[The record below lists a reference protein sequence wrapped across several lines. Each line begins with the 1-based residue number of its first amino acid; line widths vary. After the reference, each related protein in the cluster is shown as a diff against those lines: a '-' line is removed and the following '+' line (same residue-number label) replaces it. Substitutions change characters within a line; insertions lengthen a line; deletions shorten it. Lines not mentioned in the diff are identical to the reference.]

1 MVNKQE
7 LLDLNQIY
15 DETGILVTTL
25 QGDIR
30 KQKLKA
36 KKIGRKYMVT
46 REDLNRYLGIEN
58 VDEILKRDLEIAK
71 LKNQLEGYK
80 RQYSTLKQLMDTM
93 QGVINIL

>member
-1 MVNKQE
+1 MNKQE
-7 LLDLNQIY
+7 LLDLNQIH

-30 KQKLKA
+30 KQRLKA

>member
-1 MVNKQE
+1 MNKQE
-7 LLDLNQIY
+7 LLDLNQIH
-15 DETGILVTTL
+15 DETGILVTTI

-58 VDEILKRDLEIAK
+58 IDEILKRDLEIAK

>member
-1 MVNKQE
+1 MNKQE
-7 LLDLNQIY
+7 LLDLNQIH

-58 VDEILKRDLEIAK
+58 IDEILKRDLEIAK

>member
-7 LLDLNQIY
+7 LLDLNQIH

>member
-1 MVNKQE
+1 MNKQE
-7 LLDLNQIY
+7 LLDLNQIH

-46 REDLNRYLGIEN
+46 REDLNKYLGIEN
-58 VDEILKRDLEIAK
+58 IDEILKRDLEIAK

>member
-1 MVNKQE
+1 MNKQE

-15 DETGILVTTL
+15 EETNILVVTL

-30 KQKLKA
+30 KQRLKA

-58 VDEILKRDLEIAK
+58 IDEMLKKDLEIAK

-80 RQYSTLKQLMDTM
+80 RQYMTIKQLMDTM

>member
-1 MVNKQE
+1 MNKQE
-7 LLDLNQIY
+7 LLDLNQIH

-46 REDLNRYLGIEN
+46 REDLNWYLGIEN
-58 VDEILKRDLEIAK
+58 IDEILKRDLEIAK

>member
-1 MVNKQE
+1 MKKQE
-7 LLDLNQIY
+7 LLDLNQVY
-15 DETGILVTTL
+15 EETGILVTTL

-30 KQKLKA
+30 KQRLKA

-71 LKNQLEGYK
+71 LKNQLEGFR
-80 RQYSTLKQLMDTM
+80 RQYTTLKQLMNTM
-93 QGVINIL
+93 QGVIDIL

>member
-1 MVNKQE
+1 MNKQE
-7 LLDLNQIY
+7 LLDLNQIH
-15 DETGILVTTL
+15 DETGILIVTL

-30 KQKLKA
+30 KQRLKA

-80 RQYSTLKQLMDTM
+80 RQYATLRQLMDTM

>member
-1 MVNKQE
+1 MNRQE
-7 LLDLNQIY
+7 LLDLNQISE
-15 DETGILVTTL
+15 ETNILVTTL

-36 KKIGRKYMVT
+36 KKIGRKYMVN

-58 VDEILKRDLEIAK
+58 VDEILKRDLEISK

-80 RQYSTLKQLMDTM
+80 RQYATLKQLMDTM

>member
-1 MVNKQE
+1 MNKQE
-7 LLDLNQIY
+7 LLDLNQVHE
-15 DETGILVTTL
+15 ETGILIVTL

-30 KQKLKA
+30 KQRLKA

-80 RQYSTLKQLMDTM
+80 RQYATLRQLMDTM

>member
-1 MVNKQE
+1 MNKQE
-7 LLDLNQIY
+7 LLDLNQIH
-15 DETGILVTTL
+15 DETGILVVTL

>member
-1 MVNKQE
+1 MNKQE
-7 LLDLNQIY
+7 LLDLNQIH

>member
-1 MVNKQE
+1 MNKQE
-7 LLDLNQIY
+7 LLDLNQINE
-15 DETGILVTTL
+15 ETGILVATL

-36 KKIGRKYMVT
+36 KKIGRKYMVN

-80 RQYSTLKQLMDTM
+80 RQYATLKQLMDTM

>member
-1 MVNKQE
+1 MNKQE
-7 LLDLNQIY
+7 LLDLNQIH
-15 DETGILVTTL
+15 DETGILVVTL

-46 REDLNRYLGIEN
+46 REDLNRYLGIES

>member
-1 MVNKQE
+1 MNKQE
-7 LLDLNQIY
+7 LLDLNQIH

-46 REDLNRYLGIEN
+46 REDLNRYLGIES

>member
-1 MVNKQE
+1 MNKQE
-7 LLDLNQIY
+7 LLDLNQIH

-58 VDEILKRDLEIAK
+58 IDEILKRDLEIAK

-93 QGVINIL
+93 QGVKNIL

>member
-1 MVNKQE
+1 MNKQE
-7 LLDLNQIY
+7 LLDLNQIH

-58 VDEILKRDLEIAK
+58 IDEILKRDLEIAK
-71 LKNQLEGYK
+71 LKNQLEGFR

-93 QGVINIL
+93 QGIINIL

>member
-1 MVNKQE
+1 MNKQE
-7 LLDLNQIY
+7 LLDLNQVHE
-15 DETGILVTTL
+15 ETGILIVTL

-30 KQKLKA
+30 KQRLKA

-71 LKNQLEGYK
+71 LKNQLEGFR
-80 RQYSTLKQLMDTM
+80 RQYTTLKQLMDTM
-93 QGVINIL
+93 QGIINIL

>member
-1 MVNKQE
+1 MNKQE

-15 DETGILVTTL
+15 EETGILVTTL

-30 KQKLKA
+30 KQRLKA

-46 REDLNRYLGIEN
+46 REDLNKYLGIEN
-58 VDEILKRDLEIAK
+58 VDEILKRDLEIAE

-80 RQYSTLKQLMDTM
+80 RQYATLKQLMNTM

>member
-1 MVNKQE
+1 MNKQE
-7 LLDLNQIY
+7 LLDLNQINE
-15 DETGILVTTL
+15 ETGILVATL

-30 KQKLKA
+30 KQRLKA

-80 RQYSTLKQLMDTM
+80 RQYATLKQLMDTM

>member
-1 MVNKQE
+1 MNKQE
-7 LLDLNQIY
+7 LLDLNQIHE
-15 DETGILVTTL
+15 ETGILVVTL
-25 QGDIR
+25 QSDIR
-30 KQKLKA
+30 KQRLKA

-80 RQYSTLKQLMDTM
+80 RQYATLRQLMDTM

>member
-7 LLDLNQIY
+7 LLDLSQIH

>member
-1 MVNKQE
+1 MNKQE
-7 LLDLNQIY
+7 LLDLNQISE
-15 DETGILVTTL
+15 ETNILVTTL

-30 KQKLKA
+30 KQNLKA
-36 KKIGRKYMVT
+36 KKIGRKYMVN

-80 RQYSTLKQLMDTM
+80 RQYMTIKQLMDTM

>member
-1 MVNKQE
+1 MNKQE

-15 DETGILVTTL
+15 DETGILVVTL

-80 RQYSTLKQLMDTM
+80 RQYATLKHLMDTM
-93 QGVINIL
+93 QGVINLL

>member
-1 MVNKQE
+1 M
-7 LLDLNQIY
+7 DLNQIH
-15 DETGILVTTL
+15 DETGILVVTL
-25 QGDIR
+25 QSDIR
-30 KQKLKA
+30 KQRLKA

-71 LKNQLEGYK
+71 LKNQLEGFK
-80 RQYSTLKQLMDTM
+80 RQYATLKQLMDTM

>member
-1 MVNKQE
+1 MNKQE
-7 LLDLNQIY
+7 LLDLNQIH

-80 RQYSTLKQLMDTM
+80 RQYSTLRQLMDTM

>member
-1 MVNKQE
+1 MNKQE
-7 LLDLNQIY
+7 LLDLNQIH
-15 DETGILVTTL
+15 DETWILVTTL

-58 VDEILKRDLEIAK
+58 IDEILKRDLEIAK

>member
-1 MVNKQE
+1 
-7 LLDLNQIY
+7 
-15 DETGILVTTL
+15 
-25 QGDIR
+25 
-30 KQKLKA
+30 
-36 KKIGRKYMVT
+36 MVT

-58 VDEILKRDLEIAK
+58 IDEILKRDLEIAK

>member
-1 MVNKQE
+1 MNKQE
-7 LLDLNQIY
+7 LLDLNQIH
-15 DETGILVTTL
+15 DETGILVVTL

-58 VDEILKRDLEIAK
+58 VDEILKRLRNCKIK
-71 LKNQLEGYK
+71 KSIRRL
-80 RQYSTLKQLMDTM
+80 
-93 QGVINIL
+93 

>member
-1 MVNKQE
+1 MNKQE
-7 LLDLNQIY
+7 LLDLNQIH
-15 DETGILVTTL
+15 DETGILVVTL
-25 QGDIR
+25 QSDIR
-30 KQKLKA
+30 KQRLKA

-71 LKNQLEGYK
+71 LKNQLEGFK
-80 RQYSTLKQLMDTM
+80 RQYATLKQLMDTM

>member
-1 MVNKQE
+1 MNKQE
-7 LLDLNQIY
+7 LLNLNQIHE
-15 DETGILVTTL
+15 ETGILVVTL
-25 QGDIR
+25 QSDIR
-30 KQKLKA
+30 KQRLKA

-80 RQYSTLKQLMDTM
+80 RQYATLRQLMDTM

>member
-1 MVNKQE
+1 
-7 LLDLNQIY
+7 
-15 DETGILVTTL
+15 
-25 QGDIR
+25 
-30 KQKLKA
+30 
-36 KKIGRKYMVT
+36 MVT

-80 RQYSTLKQLMDTM
+80 RQYATLRQLMDTM

>member
-1 MVNKQE
+1 MNKQE
-7 LLDLNQIY
+7 LLDLNQIH

-30 KQKLKA
+30 KKKLKA